1 MLWFWSTEMY
11 HPCQDPAPRL
21 PCILIQLEV
30 VPHRPAQIWS
40 LSSRKLLLPQL
51 WRKPRSQARRGRWTL
66 FTPLEDQ
73 LKLVL
78 WAMEQP
84 TITLMEH
91 QIRLEFSFFLAK
103 CIIHMQAL
111 FLDYRLTCRR
121 YMQFSLLST
130 YYKLLTIKLKHLL

>member
-11 HPCQDPAPRL
+11 RPCQDPAPRL
-21 PCILIQLEV
+21 PCILNRLEV
-30 VPHRPAQIWS
+30 VPHRPAQIWL

-51 WRKPRSQARRGRWTL
+51 WRKPRSRARRGRWTL

-78 WAMEQP
+78 WAMELP

-91 QIRLEFSFFLAK
+91 QTRLEFSFFLAI
-103 CIIHMQAL
+103 CIIH
-111 FLDYRLTCRR
+111 RLYFWTKLAGDTCSLI
-121 YMQFSLLST
+121 SLLST
-130 YYKLLTIKLKHLL
+130 YFIYFTMNF